1 VSVSTAAILTPAG
14 TKTEIDDEFT
24 RTLRTI
30 LPPDLA
36 KDARIHVCGPS
47 GADPVETALELARA
61 ATGKTDVIAFT
72 GAHQGLTTTRLP
84 FPQDYRC
91 PYGVG
96 GIGGVR
102 IAIEQLRRL
111 LVDHGTAPPA
121 ALIVEP
127 VQGDGVL
134 PAPDEWLRAVRAETA
149 KHGIL
154 LIADETRTGLGRTGE
169 LWGVDHA
176 GITPDIM
183 VLPKVIGSDLPLAV
197 IACRADLDVPAEY
210 GEVDTGTPR
219 SQRLAMAAGIATIR
233 HILERDLVTR
243 ARKIGERMRAAFAD
257 AARELP
263 AIGDVR
269 GLGLMLGIELVD
281 PDGAVDTLGARA
293 AVPGLARKVRT
304 AALERGLLVE
314 LGGRR
319 GAVLRLLP
327 PLTITDAEADEL
339 VAILLDAIVTAQA
352 QMPRLCS
359 KAQGAKSQNQQAPAT
374 RIDRR

>member
-1 VSVSTAAILTPAG
+1 MSTAAILYSAG
-14 TKTEIDDEFT
+14 AGTEIDDEFT
-24 RTLRTI
+24 RTLRSI
-30 LPPDLA
+30 LPSDLA

-47 GADPVETALELARA
+47 GADPVETALKLARA
-61 ATGKTDVIAFT
+61 ATGNTGAIAFT
-72 GAHQGLTTTRLP
+72 GSHRGLTATRLP

-111 LVDHGTAPPA
+111 LADPSAPPA
-121 ALIVEP
+121 AVIVEP
-127 VQGDGVL
+127 VQVDGGVI
-134 PAPDEWLRAVRAETA
+134 PAPDEWLCAVRAETA
-149 KHGIL
+149 AHGIL
-154 LIADETRTGLGRTGE
+154 LIGDESQTGLGCTGE

-183 VLPKVIGSDLPLAV
+183 VLPKAI
-197 IACRADLDVPAEY
+197 
-210 GEVDTGTPR
+210 DT
-219 SQRLAMAAGIATIR
+219 ATINR
-233 HILERDLVTR
+233 ILEHDLVTC
-243 ARKIGERMRAAFAD
+243 ARKIGERMRAAFED

-281 PDGAVDTLGARA
+281 PDGAVDALGARA
-293 AVPGLARKVRT
+293 AVPGLARKVRA
-304 AALERGLLVE
+304 AALERGLAVE

-319 GAVLRLLP
+319 GAVLRLMP

-339 VAILLDAIVTAQA
+339 VAILLDAIVAAQA
-352 QMPRLCS
+352 QMPRLC
-359 KAQGAKSQNQQAPAT
+359 AKSQNQQTPAT
-374 RIDRR
+374 RIDRG